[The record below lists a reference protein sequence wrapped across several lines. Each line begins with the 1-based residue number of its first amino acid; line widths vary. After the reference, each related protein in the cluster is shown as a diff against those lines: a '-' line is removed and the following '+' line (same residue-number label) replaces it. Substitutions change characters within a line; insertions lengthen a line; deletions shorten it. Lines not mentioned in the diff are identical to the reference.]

1 MSNKLIISIEFES
14 ERHSKIAFNSLRVDK
29 EFNNKSFVDKKISL
43 NLNELII
50 ELKTNELKVLR
61 VCVKSILELFSL
73 ICETIDCFDS

>member
-14 ERHSKIAFNSLRVDK
+14 ERHSKIAFNSLRIDK
-29 EFNNKSFVDKKISL
+29 ELNNKSFVDKKISL

-61 VCVKSILELFSL
+61 VCVKNILELFSL
-73 ICETIDCFDS
+73 ICETIDNFDS